1 MPRKNIVNWQ
11 FYIIRKELI
20 YKKSV
25 NAQQVLET
33 FHADLWTP
41 ANSYPTL
48 TKGKYILVIGK
59 YFFYKINIQNT
70 FDEISQKKSF

>member
-1 MPRKNIVNWQ
+1 MYFGFKVVLMPRKNIVNWQ

-59 YFFYKINIQNT
+59 YFL
-70 FDEISQKKSF
+70 